1 MFFFPLDTSQIQF
14 TILGTR
20 ITSDF
25 TVNFRGRIKDITPP
39 ARAVE
44 MMPNALTPD
53 TQEVSTVG
61 LIRAKQTNSVY
72 RE

>member
-14 TILGTR
+14 TTLETR

-25 TVNFRGRIKDITPP
+25 AVKFRGRIKNITPP
-39 ARAVE
+39 ARAVK
-44 MMPNALTPD
+44 MKPNALTPD
-53 TQEVSTVG
+53 TQEVRAVG
-61 LIRAKQTNSVY
+61 LIRAKHNNNIY